1 MLVKDDCWDI
11 RDEDDIWKE
20 LHFHKIPNVDEKRVK
35 GNRLE
40 VATEIGLIKAG
51 LSYIDTS
58 KISHRGNV
66 PDFITKNTAIECKN
80 WLGAVDG
87 RYRIHLNR
95 YNVQIHRRFE
105 STSSALK
112 ILIIPRGAN
121 WDRSALR
128 AARQDGL
135 IIITV
140 PPVRTD
146 EDIIPASNIIATA
159 LSSYV
164 V

>member
-1 MLVKDDCWDI
+1 MKDEKDYWDI
-11 RDEDDIWKE
+11 RDEDDLWKE
-20 LHFHKIPNVDEKRVK
+20 LHFHKIPNIDEKRVK

-40 VATEIGLIKAG
+40 VATEIALIKAG
-51 LSYIDTS
+51 LTYNDTS
-58 KISHRGNV
+58 KISHRGNM
-66 PDFITKNTAIECKN
+66 PDFVTNNMVIECKN
-80 WLGAVDG
+80 WLGAVEG

-95 YNVQIHRRFE
+95 YYVQIHSRFV
-105 STSSALK
+105 SASSLLK
-112 ILIIPRGAN
+112 ILIIPGGSN